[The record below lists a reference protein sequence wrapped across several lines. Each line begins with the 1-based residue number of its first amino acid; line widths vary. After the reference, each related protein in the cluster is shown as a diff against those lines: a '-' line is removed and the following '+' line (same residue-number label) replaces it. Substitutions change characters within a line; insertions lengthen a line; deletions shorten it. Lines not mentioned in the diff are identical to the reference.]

1 MADLGPDPVKLPNDL
16 GWALVRGC
24 APLPFFWLVTF
35 VQCDLRMPLGIFLE
49 DDPDPEAL
57 YTQKD
62 NTAACP
68 LYRHVFPFSLKELCS
83 LQVV

>member
-1 MADLGPDPVKLPNDL
+1 MTSAGLSSGVCP
-16 GWALVRGC
+16 
-24 APLPFFWLVTF
+24 PFFWLVTF
-35 VQCDLRMPLGIFLE
+35 VQYNLRMPLGIFPE

-57 YTQKD
+57 YTQED

-68 LYRHVFPFSLKELCS
+68 LYRHLFPFSLKELCS